1 MNNTV
6 YILYSKK
13 LDKHYIGFT
22 ENLIQRL
29 EFHLNDSQSRK
40 FTYKSD
46 DWELI
51 FTIECVTKHQGL
63 SIEKHIKSMKSRIYI
78 QNLLKYPEMKFKLL
92 EKYK

>member
-1 MNNTV
+1 MSNTV

-13 LDKHYIGFT
+13 LDKYYIGFT
-22 ENLIQRL
+22 ENLDVRL
-29 EFHLNDSQSRK
+29 DFHLGDSQSRK

-51 FTIECVTKHQGL
+51 FTIECETKHQGL
-63 SIEKHIKSMKSRIYI
+63 SIEKHIKLMKSRIYI

>member
-1 MNNTV
+1 M
-6 YILYSKK
+6 I
-13 LDKHYIGFT
+13 
-22 ENLIQRL
+22 
-29 EFHLNDSQSRK
+29 
-40 FTYKSD
+40 
-46 DWELI
+46 ELI

>member
-1 MNNTV
+1 MIHNPES
-6 YILYSKK
+6 L
-13 LDKHYIGFT
+13 
-22 ENLIQRL
+22 LINQMI
-29 EFHLNDSQSRK
+29 
-40 FTYKSD
+40 
-46 DWELI
+46 ELI